1 MTPRTGLL
9 SIAAA
14 LLAAL
19 PAVGASHPDEAL
31 RIGWSALRPAAQ
43 SGGVLLSLETS
54 DFGRELSSELG
65 GRTVEIT
72 GFLLP
77 SDLEGALVHEF
88 MLVPMAG
95 ACSHSRQPPPNQVVR
110 VTPEQPFEAE
120 KIYQVVTV
128 KGTLEASF
136 DKAQLF
142 ILDGV
147 RVVESGYRIG
157 SATVASGGQEPPP
170 AASSSPW
177 KFLKQP

>member
-1 MTPRTGLL
+1 MNPRTGLL

-14 LLAAL
+14 LLVVL
-19 PAVGASHPDEAL
+19 PANGASHPGEAL
-31 RIGWSALRPAAQ
+31 RIGWSALRPAGQ
-43 SGGVLLSLETS
+43 GGGVLLQSVAS

-77 SDLEGALVHEF
+77 SDSEGPLVYEF

-120 KIYQVVTV
+120 RIYQIVTV
-128 KGTLEASF
+128 KGTLEPSF

-157 SATVASGGQEPPP
+157 SAAVNADNQDALP
-170 AASSSPW
+170 AVGSSPW